1 MPSHGWSCNALR
13 RVVTVTEPTGV
24 RASDAVSALL
34 TGHAL
39 EFYEDLRL
47 VPLLRRLIQASC
59 RLTGA
64 VGGSISLVGSDRAH
78 YTKAAERG
86 TSCRLG
92 QIFPLD
98 EGVTG
103 LVVRERRPVVLER
116 YRDIAVGHVPEGNEA
131 WDRAV
136 AAIPIWWRG
145 DVIGVNV
152 VFAGQSQQFTGEE
165 IELLEALTQ
174 LVAPGLVAAAQRDLA
189 LDYFTDYR
197 APFGSEPLGLAD
209 EATSGA
215 ASVAKV
221 ALDLV
226 VLTDQATLQR
236 SSPHTSFHVELV
248 PSETG
253 VRLLVQEDLRDESTT
268 VPSAPDPSRWQELVD
283 RQGGG
288 VEVKQVAAHES
299 VGRFDGSGAAP
310 TGGRSH
316 AQSPFSPR
324 EKQVLDLVAR
334 GLSDRAIAE
343 ELVISS
349 KTVEKHVGAVLRK
362 TGTTSRTAAVMCAL
376 AAGWLNQQLLTE
388 GLLSKEKAT

>member
-1 MPSHGWSCNALR
+1 M
-13 RVVTVTEPTGV
+13 TESTGV
-24 RASDAVSALL
+24 RTSDAVSALL
-34 TGHAL
+34 TGHAR

-59 RLTGA
+59 RLTDA
-64 VGGSISLVGSDRAH
+64 AGGSISMVGSDRAH

-103 LVVRERRPVVLER
+103 LVVKERRPVVLAH
-116 YRDIAVGHVPEGNEA
+116 YRDVAVGHVPEGNQA

-152 VFAGQSQQFTGEE
+152 VFAGHSRLFTGDE
-165 IELLEALTQ
+165 INQLEALTQ
-174 LVAPGLVAAAQRDLA
+174 LVAPGLVAAAQRDLS
-189 LDYFTDYR
+189 LDYFTDHR
-197 APFGSEPLGLAD
+197 APFGTEPEGSDEPAIGAD
-209 EATSGA
+209 AT
-215 ASVAKV
+215 SVAKV

-226 VLTDQATLQR
+226 VLTDRAAVQR
-236 SSPHTSFHVELV
+236 STPRTSFHVEVV

-253 VRLLVQEDLRDESTT
+253 VRLLVQEDLRDQSRSE
-268 VPSAPDPSRWQELVD
+268 PSAPDPRRWQVLVD
-283 RQGGG
+283 RRGGG
-288 VEVKQVAAHES
+288 VEVKEVAAHET
-299 VGRFDGSGAAP
+299 VGDTYGHTAWP
-310 TGGRSH
+310 TSARPREE
-316 AQSPFSPR
+316 SPFSPR
-324 EKQVLDLVAR
+324 EQEVVGLLAR

-343 ELVISS
+343 ELVISP

-362 TGTTSRTAAVMCAL
+362 TGTTGRTAAVMCAL
-376 AAGWLNQQLLTE
+376 AAGWLNEQWLTE
-388 GLLSKEKAT
+388 GLSATEKAT

>member
-1 MPSHGWSCNALR
+1 M
-13 RVVTVTEPTGV
+13 TEPTGV
-24 RASDAVSALL
+24 RTSAAVSALL

-64 VGGSISLVGSDRAH
+64 AGGSISLVGSDRAH

-103 LVVRERRPVVLER
+103 LVVRECRPVVLEH

-145 DVIGVNV
+145 EVIGVNV
-152 VFAGQSQQFTGEE
+152 VFAGQSQRFTGEE
-165 IELLEALTQ
+165 IDLLEALTQ

-189 LDYFTDYR
+189 LDYFTDHR
-197 APFGSEPLGLAD
+197 APFGCEPVGLED
-209 EATSGA
+209 EAASGA

-226 VLTDQATLQR
+226 VLTDQAAVQR
-236 SSPHTSFHVELV
+236 STPGTSFHVELV
-248 PSETG
+248 PTETG
-253 VRLLVQEDLRDESTT
+253 VRLLVQEDLREGSMT
-268 VPSAPDPSRWQELVD
+268 VPGAPDPSRWQELVD
-283 RQGGG
+283 RRGGG
-288 VEVKQVAAHES
+288 VEVKEVAAHES
-299 VGRFDGSGAAP
+299 VGRFDGSSAVP
-310 TGGRSH
+310 TGGRPH
-316 AQSPFSPR
+316 EESPFSPR
-324 EKQVLDLVAR
+324 EKQVLDLLAR

-343 ELVISS
+343 ELVISP

-362 TGTTSRTAAVMCAL
+362 TGTTGRTAAVMCAL
-376 AAGWLNQQLLTE
+376 AAGWLNEQWLTE
-388 GLLSKEKAT
+388 GHPVTGKAT